1 MGPFLLEENR
11 LLAYVGSCVCES
23 VHYAKSVVMV
33 LAIM

>member
-1 MGPFLLEENR
+1 MGPFLSEENR
-11 LLAYVGSCVCES
+11 FLAYIGSCVCGS